1 MTRRYLIRSGCADDW
16 MVWDRSKLGPATLR
30 GQKLVR
36 LSRDAAEA
44 AFARL
49 VEVDLRHSQ
58 PLGLRSETWQIKF
71 RGTVV
76 DCRDELD
83 AKSVAREL
91 LKKGFHVTA
100 QSTDRDGRMYLIEP
114 AEIWTWLSE

>member
-1 MTRRYLIRSGCADDW
+1 
-16 MVWDRSKLGPATLR
+16 
-30 GQKLVR
+30 

-49 VEVDLRHSQ
+49 VEVDLRHNQ
-58 PLGLRSETWQIKF
+58 LVALRSETWQIKF
-71 RGTVV
+71 RDKVV

-100 QSTDRDGRMYLIEP
+100 QSTDRDGQMYSIEQN
-114 AEIWTWLSE
+114 EMWDWLSE

>member
-1 MTRRYLIRSGCADDW
+1 MWRYLIRTAHAGGW
-16 MVWDRSKLGPATLR
+16 MVWDRTKHRPATLDGR
-30 GQKLVR
+30 ELVR

-49 VEVDLRHSQ
+49 VEADLRHNQ
-58 PLGLRSETWQIKF
+58 PLALRSQTWHIAF
-71 RGTVV
+71 EGTVV

-91 LKKGFHVTA
+91 VKKGFPVTA
-100 QSTDRDGRMYLIEP
+100 QSTDRDGRVYSIKFP
-114 AEIWTWLSE
+114 EIWTWLSE